1 MTQDPILKQFIKVFV
16 LIFIGAAVAC
26 SNLKDDISE
35 LQSEVN
41 SLKETV
47 ANLKKANDESKVIK
61 EVKAL
66 NDAQGWN
73 LIFTDGTSIRL
84 EDTIKIDQDETTK
97 VITITMPDGNIF
109 TFNREEIYPTGIIV
123 LTHKVV
129 LPPNSIQK
137 LEFRV
142 NPSNAEFNFDT
153 ESEDIS
159 IHLDAVKSTR
169 SEADSYVTSPN
180 YYKLNKIEPAV
191 NEEGKVKVG
200 QYVAYIQDIGTL
212 STYRDKVALVL
223 TTKDRSGNPVQYSSE
238 LFEITSGE
246 LPILYLTTPGAQKIT
261 SKDDWM
267 TGCVIQIVTPN
278 GDDDL
283 YLSDVSL
290 RGRGNSTWGYPKKP
304 YAIKLDKKSKVLG
317 MPEHK
322 RWVLLANW
330 MDRTLLRNSVAFEV
344 ARKTGLEWT
353 PRGTFVEVVLNDT
366 HLGNY
371 YLCEQIKVDK
381 NRVNISELKA
391 TDTEEPDITGGH
403 LVELDTYFDE
413 INKFRTVHKNLP
425 VNFKEPDEDVLNSQQ
440 MNYVKNYFNK
450 IEDILYSS
458 AEGNYQDYIDINS
471 FIDWWLV
478 YELTINGEPN
488 HPKSSYMHK
497 DRNGKLKAG
506 PVWDFDWGT
515 FIPGSNSFRINKA
528 IWYDKLFEYPDF
540 IATAKIRWN
549 TLKPAFET
557 IIPFI
562 DEQAGYIRKSAIVNG
577 NMWPITQN
585 VNGDE
590 KLSFDDAVLRL
601 RKAYEER
608 INTLDR
614 LINAL

>member
-1 MTQDPILKQFIKVFV
+1 MTPNPILSQFMRVFV
-16 LIFIGAAVAC
+16 LMLIGTAIAC
-26 SNLKDDISE
+26 SNLKDDINE

-47 ANLKKANDESKVIK
+47 ASLKKANDESKVIK
-61 EVKAL
+61 EVNTLA
-66 NDAQGWN
+66 DAQGWN

-84 EDTIKIDQDETTK
+84 EETVKIEQDETTK
-97 VITITMPDGNIF
+97 AITITMPDGNIF
-109 TFNREEIYPTGIIV
+109 TFNREEIYPTGIVV
-123 LTHKVV
+123 LTQKIALSPH
-129 LPPNSIQK
+129 SIQK

-159 IHLDAVKSTR
+159 IHLDVVKPTR
-169 SEADSYVTSPN
+169 SEADSYVTSPKN
-180 YYKLNKIEPAV
+180 YKLNKIEPAV
-191 NEEGKVKVG
+191 NEKGEVKVG

-212 STYRDKVALVL
+212 STYLDKVALVL
-223 TTKDRSGNPVQYSSE
+223 TTKDRAGNPVQYSSE

-246 LPILYLTTPGAQKIT
+246 LPVVYLTTPGAQKIT
-261 SKDDWM
+261 SKDIWVTD
-267 TGCVIQIVTPN
+267 CVIQIVTPD
-278 GDDDL
+278 GEDDL
-283 YLSDVSL
+283 YLSNASI
-290 RGRGNSTWGYPKKP
+290 RGRGNTTWGYAKKP
-304 YAIKLDKKSKVLG
+304 YAIKLDKKSEVLG

-330 MDRTLLRNSVAFEV
+330 TDRTLLRNSVAFEI

-371 YLCEQIKVDK
+371 YLCEQIKGDK

-391 TDTEEPDITGGH
+391 TDTEEPTITGGYI
-403 LVELDTYFDE
+403 VELDTYFDE
-413 INKFRTVHKNLP
+413 INKFRTVRKNLP
-425 VNFKEPDEDVLNSQQ
+425 VNFKEPDEEVLNSQQ
-440 MNYVKNYFNK
+440 MNYMVNYFNK
-450 IEDILYSS
+450 IEDILYAS
-458 AEGNYQDYIDINS
+458 AGGNYQDYLDINS

-478 YELTINGEPN
+478 HELTMNWEPN

-506 PVWDFDWGT
+506 PVWDFDWET
-515 FIPGSNSFRINKA
+515 FMPGSNSFKLNKA
-528 IWYDKLFEYPDF
+528 IWYDKLFEDPAF
-540 IATAKIRWN
+540 VATVKIRWN
-549 TLKPAFET
+549 TLKPGFET

-562 DEQAGYIRKSAIVNG
+562 DEQAAYIRKSAIANG
-577 NMWPITQN
+577 NMWPISPG

-608 INTLDR
+608 ITTLDR